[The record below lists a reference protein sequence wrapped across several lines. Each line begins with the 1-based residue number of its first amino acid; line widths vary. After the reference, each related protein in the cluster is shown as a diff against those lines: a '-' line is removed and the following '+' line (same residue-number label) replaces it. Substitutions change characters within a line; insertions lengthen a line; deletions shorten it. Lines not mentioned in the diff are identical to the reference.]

1 MGSAGRPASKRGM
14 MIAIV
19 STATVFQGSASELE
33 KSTKRQ
39 WRKKGKV
46 TVRTAGDGGP
56 HYRIGRGA

>member
-33 KSTKRQ
+33 KKH
-39 WRKKGKV
+39 KAAVAEKG
-46 TVRTAGDGGP
+46 
-56 HYRIGRGA
+56 